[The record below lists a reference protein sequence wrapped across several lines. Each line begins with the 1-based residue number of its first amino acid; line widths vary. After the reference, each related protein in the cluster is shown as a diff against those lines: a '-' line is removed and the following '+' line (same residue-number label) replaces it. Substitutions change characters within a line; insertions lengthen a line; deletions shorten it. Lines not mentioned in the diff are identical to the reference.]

1 MLFLTKTRHEFSD
14 SYPSLILV
22 LYSLTILFFLIAGC
36 CPVCSVSIFPVGLL
50 GVPLLGTGT
59 IVRDPWVTV
68 AIFQA
73 DNIDMI

>member
-1 MLFLTKTRHEFSD
+1 MLFLTKARHGFSD
-14 SYPSLILV
+14 RYPV
-22 LYSLTILFFLIAGC
+22 LDFGTLFINDPVFFIAGC

-50 GVPLLGTGT
+50 GVPLLGAGT

-73 DNIDMI
+73 DNIDVI